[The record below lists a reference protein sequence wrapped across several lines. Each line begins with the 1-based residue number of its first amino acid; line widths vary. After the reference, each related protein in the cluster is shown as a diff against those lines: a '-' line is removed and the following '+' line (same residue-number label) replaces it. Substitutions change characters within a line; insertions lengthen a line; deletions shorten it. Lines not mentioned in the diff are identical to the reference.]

1 MAHDFSGK
9 LALVTG
15 ASRGIGAAVAKA
27 LAHHGAHVILLAR
40 TQGALE
46 EVDDAIRADGNGKAT
61 LIPMDLGKLDDVD
74 KLGPSIRERFEKLD
88 IFFGNAGMLGPLTP
102 AHQIDPKDWQ
112 KVMTVNFFA
121 NIHLVR
127 TLDPL
132 LRAADEARV
141 VFNTAGE
148 YAENGMAYW
157 SPYMASKAALNSFAK
172 TYALETRRT
181 NMKVNMLYPGA
192 TDTKLMNEAFSGKT
206 KMKMKDPQDIVP
218 HVLDLMNADCEN
230 HGERVVVKDTASAQK
245 KSA

>member
-1 MAHDFSGK
+1 MTSDFSNK
-9 LALVTG
+9 LAMVTG
-15 ASRGIGAAVAKA
+15 ASRGIGRAVAKA
-27 LAHHGAHVILLAR
+27 LADRGAHVIILAR

-46 EVDDAIRADGNGKAT
+46 ELDDEIRASGKGKAT
-61 LIPMDLGKLDDVD
+61 LIPMDLRKLEDVD

-88 IFFGNAGMLGPLTP
+88 ILFANAGMLGPLTP
-102 AHQIDPKDWQ
+102 AHQIEPKDWD
-112 KVMTVNFFA
+112 KVFTTNFMA
-121 NIHLVR
+121 NVRLVR

-132 LRAADEARV
+132 LRNSDAARI

-157 SPYMASKAALNSFAK
+157 GPYMASKAALNSFAH

-206 KMKMKDPQDIVP
+206 KMKMKSPEDIVP
-218 HVLDLMNADCEN
+218 HVLSLM
-230 HGERVVVKDTASAQK
+230 ASAWSLKNKQK
-245 KSA
+245 RLRI